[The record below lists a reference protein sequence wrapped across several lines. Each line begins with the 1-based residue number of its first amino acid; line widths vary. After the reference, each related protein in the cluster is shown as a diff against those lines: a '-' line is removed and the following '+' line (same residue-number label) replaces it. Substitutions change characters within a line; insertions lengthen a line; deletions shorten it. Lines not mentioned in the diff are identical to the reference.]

1 MEMKYHVKQFT
12 VNFTKIILTIKNG
25 LMNQDFNFDVQI
37 NLTVTEKWLLNL
49 DVKEYSKPLTS
60 GGGKYVNEI

>member
-1 MEMKYHVKQFT
+1 
-12 VNFTKIILTIKNG
+12 
-25 LMNQDFNFDVQI
+25 MNQDFNFDVQI

-49 DVKEYSKPLTS
+49 DVKEYSKPLTR